1 MSTIV
6 AKGKTSFD
14 SGLIRGWPLIVGF
27 ATLAAPTVWRLA
39 QQTWSRE
46 DGAQGPL
53 ILALGLWLLW
63 RDWPTLRREAH
74 AGSTMLACAVTVLA
88 MVFYVAGRVFDYMTL
103 EAGGLYAAGLAI
115 LYTRVGAA
123 GLRKAWFPLLF
134 LAFAVPPPG
143 FVIDDLT
150 APLKHL
156 AAALSTASLAA
167 IGLPVAREG
176 VTIMVAQYQLLVED
190 ACSGMNSLVGLT
202 AISLLYIYLRRR
214 ASPLY
219 AVLLAA
225 FVIPIAIAANVVRIT
240 TLILI
245 TYAFGDEVAQSF
257 IHMAAGFLLF
267 GTALVLVFVLDGVL
281 HPLVSRLGKAG

>member
-1 MSTIV
+1 MACVVT
-6 AKGKTSFD
+6 A
-14 SGLIRGWPLIVGF
+14 
-27 ATLAAPTVWRLA
+27 LA
-39 QQTWSRE
+39 
-46 DGAQGPL
+46 
-53 ILALGLWLLW
+53 I
-63 RDWPTLRREAH
+63 
-74 AGSTMLACAVTVLA
+74 
-88 MVFYVAGRVFDYMTL
+88 VFYVAGRMFDYMTL
-103 EAGGLYAAGLAI
+103 EAGGLYGVGVAI
-115 LYTRVGAA
+115 LYTRVGVA
-123 GLRKAWFPLLF
+123 GLRTAWFPLLF
-134 LAFAVPPPG
+134 LAFAIPAPG

-156 AAALSTASLAA
+156 AATLSTASLAEV
-167 IGLPVAREG
+167 GLPVAREG

-225 FVIPIAIAANVVRIT
+225 FVIPIAIAANVVRII

-257 IHMAAGFLLF
+257 IHMAAGLLLF
-267 GTALVLVFVLDGVL
+267 GTALLLVFALDGVL
-281 HPLVSRLGKAG
+281 HPLVGRLRRTR

>member
-1 MSTIV
+1 MSTV
-6 AKGKTSFD
+6 AAKERAPLD
-14 SGLIRGWPLIVGF
+14 SELVRSWPLVVGF
-27 ATLAAPTVWRLA
+27 GALALPTLWRLA

-63 RDWPTLRREAH
+63 REWSDLK
-74 AGSTMLACAVTVLA
+74 AGHRGGGTALAVGMIAFA
-88 MVFYVAGRVFDYMTL
+88 MVSYVAGRMFDYMTL
-103 EAGGLYAAGLAI
+103 EAGGLYVAGVAM
-115 LYTRVGAA
+115 LYARIGAA

-143 FVIDDLT
+143 FVIDDIT

-156 AAALSTASLAA
+156 AASLSTGIVAA

-214 ASPLY
+214 ASPPY
-219 AVLLAA
+219 ALLLAA
-225 FVIPIAIAANVVRIT
+225 FVIPIAIAANVVRII

-245 TYAFGDEVAQSF
+245 TYGFGDEVAQSF
-257 IHMAAGFLLF
+257 IHMAAGLLLF
-267 GTALVLVFVLDGVL
+267 GTALVLVFALDGALYPFVE
-281 HPLVSRLGKAG
+281 RLRKAR